1 MVTKNSSKISIKT
14 NNSNIKLTLVHLTE
28 NLYTL
33 SIKYFGNTS
42 IKPVL
47 KKGNKERHYESVKY
61 EDVELSVGTKLN
73 KNNTSLKKESFII
86 KDIELSK
93 NLGFIFEVK

>member
-33 SIKYFGNTS
+33 SIKYFGNTL

-47 KKGNKERHYESVKY
+47 KKGKERHYESVKY
-61 EDVELSVGTKLN
+61 EDVELNIGTKLN